1 MIETLKRAAVE
12 LESVDDRREALEDLL
27 AFVTTP
33 CSAGGMPL
41 RIDQWRSAM
50 ESYKLAAA
58 HMAAGQKIQAIK
70 VIRTQTGLGLRDA
83 KTAVE
88 AEWG

>member
-1 MIETLKRAAVE
+1 MMIETLKRAAVE
-12 LESVDDRREALEDLL
+12 LDSVDDRREALEDLL

-33 CSAGGMPL
+33 CSVGGIPL
-41 RIDQWRSAM
+41 RM

-83 KTAVE
+83 KMAVE